1 VDVLDLAVVATMGS
15 TSNKRAVKNMQTVRY
30 HGFAI
35 LLINAIFVAWRLYWN
50 RGTATWGLYASL
62 LPTSVAYGISYR
74 LVMQHAED
82 GSELFQKGLVEYCW
96 DIIWVT
102 MVTQL
107 LACVTDWAW
116 ALYSLVRLC
125 SGSPARRLCKYLEY
139 VRPLTGLHMA
149 QALREHENTRIKGPL
164 QSTRIPSHHS
174 SSPVARRLRLR
185 LRPRL
190 YHRLRLRLYYHHL
203 TTTAPL
209 PPLRPHHCASTTTAP
224 APRSTRAGAGGLWKF
239 SRAHFLASRAPSP
252 CCPAASDHRRML
264 WRLHAVDAS
273 RVPVGQ
279 QSRGGRPR

>member
-149 QALREHENTRIKGPL
+149 QALRKTLVSWDLSRAHGY
-164 QSTRIPSHHS
+164 
-174 SSPVARRLRLR
+174 
-185 LRPRL
+185 RPHL
-190 YHRLRLRLYYHHL
+190 YVCVCVRACLW
-203 TTTAPL
+203 PL
-209 PPLRPHHCASTTTAP
+209 PPPLLDLPDACGP
-224 APRSTRAGAGGLWKF
+224 GTR
-239 SRAHFLASRAPSP
+239 
-252 CCPAASDHRRML
+252 
-264 WRLHAVDAS
+264 
-273 RVPVGQ
+273 
-279 QSRGGRPR
+279 